1 MKIKV
6 ILMHVIRVDVDDDDE
21 YEYEEN
27 KSQD

>member
-6 ILMHVIRVDVDDDDE
+6 ILMPVIRVDVDDDDE